1 MKVIKSREISE
12 DAELFTFEVHTTRAK
27 DMIFREDGIEVEDIE
42 KTIRELKL
50 KKTDDYKKL
59 IDKVA

>member
-1 MKVIKSREISE
+1 MKAIKSREISE

-42 KTIRELKL
+42 KTIR
-50 KKTDDYKKL
+50 
-59 IDKVA
+59 

>member
-1 MKVIKSREISE
+1 
-12 DAELFTFEVHTTRAK
+12 
-27 DMIFREDGIEVEDIE
+27 MIFQEDGIEVEDIE